1 MPEIR
6 WERFP
11 NARSS
16 PAARDWL
23 LREAGAGLSATTI
36 AAYSRAVEGYLAYCR
51 ERRIAP
57 RAATTEHVA
66 AYLAQLASVG
76 LRAATLR
83 QRLAAIRLF
92 YAYVVER
99 GERADNPAVGLVGL
113 SGLPLLGAAPEPG
126 GPMPWT
132 PDEDEWLDVLGAATD
147 ERPRTRVMLALAYD
161 AALRREELCGLR
173 VADLDRRRPTLRA
186 RAPGR
191 PERVV
196 PLTPTVAERCDD
208 YLRERAAGAD
218 AGEALFLSE
227 SPRNR
232 AQPITI
238 WTWSKVVRAIARRA
252 GVESFTTHTP
262 RHLRLTDLA
271 RAGWG
276 AGEIARFAGLG
287 AASLARR
294 YLRLAEATPAP
305 DGRTVGRR
313 RTEHLVA
320 TLFGGHR

>member
-1 MPEIR
+1 VPEIR

-23 LREAGAGLSATTI
+23 LCEADAGLSATTV

-57 RAATTEHVA
+57 RAATTEQVA
-66 AYLAQLASVG
+66 DYLGQLASVG
-76 LRAATLR
+76 LRGATLR

-99 GERADNPAVGLVGL
+99 GERADNPAVGLAG
-113 SGLPLLGAAPEPG
+113 GAGRPLLGVAPASG
-126 GPMPWT
+126 GPTPWT
-132 PDEDEWLDVLGAATD
+132 PGEDEWLAVLVAAGD

-173 VADLDRRRPTLRA
+173 AADLDRDGGTLRT
-186 RAPGR
+186 RAAGR
-191 PERVV
+191 PGRVV
-196 PLTPTVAERCDD
+196 PLSPAVAERCAA
-208 YLRERAAGAD
+208 YLRERAAGDD
-218 AGEALFLSE
+218 AGEALFASE

-232 AQPITI
+232 DRPIAI
-238 WTWSKVVRAIARRA
+238 WTWSKVVRALARRA

-287 AASLARR
+287 AGAARR
-294 YLRLAEATPAP
+294 YIRLAEAKPTA
-305 DGRTVGRR
+305 DGQAVARR
-313 RTEHLVA
+313 RIERLVA
-320 TLFGGHR
+320 TLFGGRP

>member
-1 MPEIR
+1 VPEIR

-11 NARSS
+11 HARSS
-16 PAARDWL
+16 PSARDWL
-23 LREAGAGLSATTI
+23 LREARAGLSATTV

-57 RAATTEHVA
+57 RAATAEHIA
-66 AYLAQLASVG
+66 AYLAHLASVG
-76 LRAATLR
+76 LRGATLR

-99 GERADNPAVGLVGL
+99 GERADNPAAGLVGP
-113 SGLPLLGAAPEPG
+113 SGLPLFKAAPPEAGAA
-126 GPMPWT
+126 PWT
-132 PDEDEWLDVLGAATD
+132 PDEGEWLDVLGAAAD
-147 ERPRTRVMLALAYD
+147 ERPRTRVMLTLAYD

-173 VADLDRRRPTLRA
+173 VTDLDRARPTLRA

-196 PLTPTVAERCDD
+196 PLTPAVAERCAA
-208 YLRERAAGAD
+208 YLGERAGGDAD
-218 AGEALFLSE
+218 EALFLSE

-232 AQPITI
+232 AQPIAI
-238 WTWSKVVRAIARRA
+238 WTWSKVVRAIARHA

-276 AGEIARFAGLG
+276 AGDLARFAGLG
-287 AASLARR
+287 VAGARR
-294 YLRLAEATPAP
+294 YLRLAEAMPAT
-305 DGRTVGRR
+305 DGRAVARR
-313 RTEHLVA
+313 RSEQLVA
-320 TLFGGHR
+320 ALFGGRR